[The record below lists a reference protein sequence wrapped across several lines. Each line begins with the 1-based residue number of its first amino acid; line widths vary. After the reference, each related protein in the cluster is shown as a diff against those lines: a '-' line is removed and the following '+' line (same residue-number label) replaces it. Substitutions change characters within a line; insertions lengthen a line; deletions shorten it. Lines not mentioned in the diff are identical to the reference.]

1 MLDIF
6 QMIIDDLDS
15 IELDMVQFNKDEYI
29 NFNAANMGMLPKF
42 IIDRVDVHKS
52 QITTPNQAYRLRDE
66 FIELIKQKVS
76 ALYPDPTSK
85 SLYVT
90 YGTTLA
96 LNLICLM
103 FSVKN
108 KRKNFITLQGEH
120 DGLLAPFNAFTN
132 LEVVENIEELQE
144 KLKSSEVDGICV
156 SDVRY
161 KDGVRNELCAIADIR
176 NRHAPDAIILAD
188 LAQSFS
194 VVDLPFEHFDIGIAS
209 AHKWMAGAGGHG
221 FVWMSSK
228 IKKELMPLKGT
239 IPKNN
244 EYGFVGGH
252 DFKGLI
258 ETYQAITL
266 RQKSNTGYKSGIKNH
281 VEKFNAAS
289 KLQIKTNTECFNII
303 SIREIE
309 NAYEIYKQII
319 KQKLDV
325 KFIND
330 NDPLFR
336 ITIPYYVSDFDVSRG
351 FDILSEN
358 LNHL

>member
-1 MLDIF
+1 MSDLF
-6 QMIIDDLDS
+6 QIVIDDLNC
-15 IELDMVQFNKDEYI
+15 IELEQMQFDTGAYI
-29 NFNAANMGMLPKF
+29 NFNAANMGVLPKH
-42 IIDRVDVHKS
+42 IIDRVNYHKL
-52 QITTPNQAYRLRDE
+52 QINTPNQAYRLRDD
-66 FIELIKQKVS
+66 FIKLIKQKIS
-76 ALYPDPTSK
+76 DLYPDKTDK

-103 FSVKN
+103 LKARN
-108 KRKNFITLQGEH
+108 TRTNFITLHGEH
-120 DGLLAPFNAFTN
+120 EGLLAPFMAFTN
-132 LEVVENIEELQE
+132 LEVVENLEKLQE
-144 KLKSSEVDGICV
+144 KLRTTEVDGICV

-161 KDGVRNELCAIADIR
+161 KDGVRNDLRSISDMR
-176 NRHAPDAIILAD
+176 NRYAPDAIILAD

-194 VVDLPFEHFDIGIAS
+194 VADIPFEHFDIGIAS

-221 FVWMSSK
+221 FVWMNDK
-228 IKKELMPLKGT
+228 IKKELMPLQGT

-252 DFKGLI
+252 DFKGLM
-258 ETYQAITL
+258 ETYQAIIL
-266 RQKSNTGYKSGIKNH
+266 RLKSITGYKIGIKNY

-303 SIREIE
+303 SVREVE
-309 NAYEIYKQII
+309 NAYEIYKKII
-319 KQKLDV
+319 QQKLDV

-336 ITIPYYVSDFDVSRG
+336 ITIPYYASDFDVSRG

-358 LNHL
+358 LR